1 MFKISP
7 IQDKNE
13 QKDIATTLGVD
24 FLPDYFGF
32 SMKDSDSGELMG
44 FCQFELN
51 SGEAIISHL
60 VPSKKYSDDFEAMFI
75 LGRATMNFI
84 DTCGVH
90 ICTALTDAGD
100 ERLLHA
106 IGFRK
111 RENGFYVDMTGF
123 FEGNCSGHH
132 NN

>member
-13 QKDIATTLGVD
+13 QKEVATTCGVE

-32 SMKDSDSGELMG
+32 SMRDNDSGELMG

-51 SGEAIISHL
+51 EGEAVISHL
-60 VPSKKYSDDFEAMFI
+60 VPTKKYALDYEAMFI

-84 DTCGVH
+84 DTCGIH
-90 ICTALTDAGD
+90 ICRANSDTGD
-100 ERLLHA
+100 HRLLHA
-106 IGFRK
+106 IGFK
-111 RENGFYVDMTGF
+111 STSDGFFADMTGF
-123 FEGNCSGHH
+123 FDGNCHK
-132 NN
+132 